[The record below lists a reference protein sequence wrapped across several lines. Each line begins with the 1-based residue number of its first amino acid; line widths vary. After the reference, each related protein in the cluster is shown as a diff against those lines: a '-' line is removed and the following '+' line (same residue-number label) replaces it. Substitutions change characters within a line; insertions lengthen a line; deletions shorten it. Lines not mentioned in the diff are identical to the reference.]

1 MIDKLIVL
9 ANKLDK
15 VGLSKEADLLDDV
28 LKIASQFEDEITED
42 EIQQT
47 EKEKEQA
54 RAAGIESEYPVYREE
69 DDDLL
74 MDAQLGDN
82 PKMLISLRGKTY
94 VDDDGNVYAED
105 ADILFITE
113 DAAKDLEEA
122 ESPLDVSRS
131 IMSPGQRSYLVSD
144 RKKEILDLFK
154 KL

>member
-1 MIDKLIVL
+1 MIDNLIVL

-28 LKIASQFEDEITED
+28 LKIASQFEDEIE
-42 EIQQT
+42 QT

-54 RAAGIESEYPVYREE
+54 RAAGIESEYPVYNKE
-69 DDDLL
+69 DEDLL
-74 MDAQLGDN
+74 MDAPLGDN

-122 ESPLDVSRS
+122 ESPLDVSSS

-144 RKKEILDLFK
+144 RKKEIMDLLK
-154 KL
+154 KNL